1 MSYSTIY
8 SQNSVQ
14 HDWTLNFPPVL
25 DYEAFGIIDMEKDKQ
40 GNLYL
45 LGGRSVTG
53 ISEWITVKIIISS
66 FVVEWFATFEVNGYR
81 NVGAIDLDIDSTGN
95 CYVAGIGV
103 SDISGYYDYLVAKYN
118 PSGKQEWAAAYD
130 GTLSRADYVND
141 MFVDNLGNAYL
152 TGFSREESE
161 FYSNATTVKFN
172 SDGVMEWKATHDNST
187 NFDEEGRGLVVDNS
201 GNVYVAC
208 KTYTTSVEF
217 LTIKYNSAGVEQWTK
232 LAGST
237 TQNEWAQFIG
247 LDNSGEV
254 NVGGTAYLTNPP
266 PYDPIGYYMIKYSP
280 DGSYAVGGNT
290 YNSSSTMRGMVV
302 SPQGNVYVTG
312 EASGTN
318 QSRDFVTVK
327 YNSSGTLQWVKRFNY
342 AGIDRPT
349 DIVIDENENIFI
361 TGYSTIP
368 SVQAYAIT
376 VKYNSSGD
384 SLWSNIYTH
393 QNFQN
398 NSASKIVL
406 DEPGDMYV
414 AIYYYNT
421 GNTVVNELI
430 KLNNNGVYQWAYNYK
445 CLSQP
450 TSIKEDSDGN
460 IYITG
465 FGGLNQSMWDYITM
479 KCDSSGKIK
488 WIRTYNG
495 PANEAD
501 QANDIELDR
510 EGNVYVTG
518 GSKGIGTDF
527 DFATIKYDSAGNE
540 QWVGRYNAPAF
551 YSDIAGHV
559 SVDAE
564 GNVYVSGT
572 SLGSTSGSDIA
583 TVKYNNLGQF
593 QWVKRYNSTANGN
606 DLSQGLEVDFSGNI
620 FVAGTSD
627 STGSLYDYVTI
638 KYDPSGNVE
647 WTKRYNGPANDG
659 DLVSSMVLDN
669 SGNVYVTGWS
679 FGNGTQS
686 DYATVKYNN
695 SGEEQWTARWDD
707 PASSYDYANDIA
719 VDGDGNVYVTGISQ
733 GMGTDNDYTTVK
745 YNSLGEQQWAVPYNG
760 QSNGSDVAY
769 HVTLDHLGDIYVTGY
784 SNNNAEYSTIKYNKQ
799 GVQQWNMNYSI
810 ADYQSTPTD
819 LLVDNSGNVLVAGY
833 SNKVGQE
840 WIWSIVKYR
849 QPGFVPSDVG
859 TETTPPTEFVLY
871 QNYPN
876 PFNPTTK
883 ISWQSP
889 VSTRQSLKVYDI
901 LGNEVATL
909 VDEERPAG
917 SYEVI
922 FDANYLS
929 RGISTRGG
937 YASGVYFYS
946 LRAGEFV
953 QTKKLILIR

>member
-1 MSYSTIY
+1 MKRFTICLILLSISDIF
-8 SQNSVQ
+8 SQNSVE
-14 HDWTLNFPPVL
+14 HDWTLNFPPIL
-25 DYEAFGIIDMEKDKQ
+25 DYETFNIFDMEKDNQ

-45 LGGRSVTG
+45 LEGRSVAG
-53 ISEWITVKIIISS
+53 ISEYNTVKIIISS
-66 FVVEWFATFEVNGYR
+66 FVVEWFATFEVNGYE
-81 NVGAIDLDIDSTGN
+81 NEVPIDLDIDSTGN
-95 CYVAGIGV
+95 CYVAGIGM
-103 SDISGYYDYLVAKYN
+103 SDTSNHSDYLIAKYN

-130 GTLSRADYVND
+130 GALSSTDYVND
-141 MFVDNLGNAYL
+141 MSVDNLGNAYL

-217 LTIKYNSAGVEQWTK
+217 LTIKYNSAGVEQWTR

-254 NVGGTAYLTNPP
+254 TVGGTAYLTNPP
-266 PYDPIGYYMIKYSP
+266 PYDPIGYYMIKYNP
-280 DGSYAVGGNT
+280 DGSYAGGGNT

-302 SPQGNVYVTG
+302 GPQGNVYVTG
-312 EASGTN
+312 ESSGAN

-327 YNSSGTLQWVKRFNY
+327 FNALGNFQWEKRFNY
-342 AGIDRPT
+342 SEFDRPT
-349 DIVIDENENIFI
+349 DIVIDGNENIFI

-368 SVQAYAIT
+368 SVQAYAVT

-398 NSASKIVL
+398 NGAYKIIL
-406 DEPGDMYV
+406 DEAGDLYET
-414 AIYYYNT
+414 IHYYSGST
-421 GNTVVNELI
+421 QGNELI
-430 KLNNNGVYQWAYNYK
+430 KLNNSGAYQWAYNYK
-445 CLSQP
+445 CFSQP
-450 TSIKEDSDGN
+450 TSIQEDSEGN
-460 IYITG
+460 IYIAG

-501 QANDIELDR
+501 QANDIELDS

-540 QWVGRYNAPAF
+540 QWVVRYNAPAF

-583 TVKYNNLGQF
+583 TVKYNNLGQL

-606 DLSQGLEVDFSGNI
+606 DLSQGLEIDLSGNV

-638 KYDPSGNVE
+638 KYNPSGNVE
-647 WTKRYNGPANDG
+647 WTKRYNGPSNDG
-659 DLVSSMVLDN
+659 DLVSSMSLDN

-679 FGNGTQS
+679 FGNDTQS

-695 SGEEQWTARWDD
+695 SGEEQWAARWDD
-707 PASSYDYANDIA
+707 PASSYDYAYDVA
-719 VDGDGNVYVTGISQ
+719 VDNNENVYVTGVSQ
-733 GMGTDNDYTTVK
+733 GMGTDNDFTTIK
-745 YNSLGEQQWAVPYNG
+745 YNSLGEQQWAVPYNSE
-760 QSNGSDVAY
+760 SNGSDIPYNIA
-769 HVTLDHLGDIYVTGY
+769 LDYLGDVYVAGY

-799 GVQQWNMNYSI
+799 GVQQWRVNFDYLNYK
-810 ADYQSTPTD
+810 DTPTD
-819 LLVDNSGNVLVAGY
+819 LLVDNSGNVVVAGY
-833 SNKVGQE
+833 SSKAGQE

-849 QPGFVPSDVG
+849 QPGFLPSDIE
-859 TETTPPTEFVLY
+859 TETNPPTEFVLY

-876 PFNPTTK
+876 PFNPSTK

-889 VSTRQSLKVYDI
+889 VGSWQTLKIYDV
-901 LGNEVATL
+901 LGKEVVTL
-909 VDEERPAG
+909 VDEYRPAG
-917 SYEVI
+917 KYKVE
-922 FDANYLS
+922 FNGTGL
-929 RGISTRGG
+929 T
-937 YASGVYFYS
+937 SGVYFYQ
-946 LRAGEFV
+946 LRAGEFISTRKFV
-953 QTKKLILIR
+953 LLK

>member
-1 MSYSTIY
+1 MKRFTICLILLSISDIF
-8 SQNSVQ
+8 SQNSVE
-14 HDWTLNFPPVL
+14 HDWTLNFPPIL
-25 DYEAFGIIDMEKDKQ
+25 DYETFNIFDMEKDNQ

-45 LGGRSVTG
+45 LEGRSVAG
-53 ISEWITVKIIISS
+53 ISEYNTVKIIISS
-66 FVVEWFATFEVNGYR
+66 FVVEWFATFEVNGYE
-81 NVGAIDLDIDSTGN
+81 NEVPIDLDIDSTGN
-95 CYVAGIGV
+95 CYVAGIGM
-103 SDISGYYDYLVAKYN
+103 SDTSNHSDYLIAKYN

-130 GTLSRADYVND
+130 GALSSTDYVND
-141 MFVDNLGNAYL
+141 MSVDNLGNAYL

-217 LTIKYNSAGVEQWTK
+217 LTIKYNSAGVEQWTR

-254 NVGGTAYLTNPP
+254 TVGGTAYLTNPP
-266 PYDPIGYYMIKYSP
+266 PYDPIGYYMIKYNP
-280 DGSYAVGGNT
+280 DGSYAGGGNT

-302 SPQGNVYVTG
+302 GPQGNVYVTG
-312 EASGTN
+312 ESSGAN

-327 YNSSGTLQWVKRFNY
+327 FNALGNFQWEKRFNY
-342 AGIDRPT
+342 SEFDRPT
-349 DIVIDENENIFI
+349 DIVIDGNENIFI

-368 SVQAYAIT
+368 SVQAYAVT

-398 NSASKIVL
+398 NGAYKIIL
-406 DEPGDMYV
+406 DEAGDLYV
-414 AIYYYNT
+414 TIYYSEST
-421 GNTVVNELI
+421 QGNELI
-430 KLNNNGVYQWAYNYK
+430 KLNNNGAYQWAYNYK
-445 CLSQP
+445 CFSQP
-450 TSIKEDSDGN
+450 TSIQEDSEGN
-460 IYITG
+460 IYIAG

-501 QANDIELDR
+501 QANDIGLDS

-518 GSKGIGTDF
+518 GSKGIDTDF

-540 QWVGRYNAPAF
+540 QWVVRYNAPAF

-583 TVKYNNLGQF
+583 TVKYNKLGQL

-606 DLSQGLEVDFSGNI
+606 DLSQGLEIDLSGNV

-638 KYDPSGNVE
+638 KYNPSGNVE
-647 WTKRYNGPANDG
+647 WTKRYNGPSNDG
-659 DLVSSMVLDN
+659 DLVSSMSLDN

-679 FGNGTQS
+679 FGNDTQS

-719 VDGDGNVYVTGISQ
+719 VDENGNVYVTGISQ
-733 GMGTDNDYTTVK
+733 GMGTDNDFTTVK

-769 HVTLDHLGDIYVTGY
+769 HVTLDHLGDIYVAGY

-799 GVQQWNMNYSI
+799 GVQQWRINFDYLNYQ
-810 ADYQSTPTD
+810 DTPTD
-819 LLVDNSGNVLVAGY
+819 LLVDNSGNVVVAGY
-833 SNKVGQE
+833 SSKAGEE
-840 WIWSIVKYR
+840 WIWSIVKYK
-849 QPGFVPSDVG
+849 QPGFLPSDVE
-859 TETTPPTEFVLY
+859 TETNPPTEFVLY

-876 PFNPTTK
+876 PFNPSTK

-889 VSTRQSLKVYDI
+889 VGSWQTLKIYDV
-901 LGNEVATL
+901 LGNEVAKL
-909 VDEERPAG
+909 VDEYKPAG
-917 SYEVI
+917 FYEVN
-922 FDANYLS
+922 FDANNLS
-929 RGISTRGG
+929 SE
-937 YASGVYFYS
+937 VYFYT

-953 QTKKLILIR
+953 QTKKLILMK